1 MFVVEVR
8 QTFLNFLKP
17 YLIDL
22 PDYFND
28 VSNLNDQ
35 EIVFNKYFQKQ
46 EYLASFEDEFQY
58 NFAKDL
64 LKSSQ
69 LQAFCDESFLQD

>member
-1 MFVVEVR
+1 MFVEEVR
-8 QTFLNFLKP
+8 KTFLNFLKP

-35 EIVFNKYFQKQ
+35 EIVFNKYF
-46 EYLASFEDEFQY
+46 
-58 NFAKDL
+58 
-64 LKSSQ
+64 
-69 LQAFCDESFLQD
+69 

>member
-1 MFVVEVR
+1 MRTLNYLKNRRVQKYDYAFKTLIEQDGKDDEMFVEEVR

-46 EYLASFEDEFQY
+46 EYLA
-58 NFAKDL
+58 
-64 LKSSQ
+64 
-69 LQAFCDESFLQD
+69 